1 MFIGGDEVSAA
12 YRDSHERTSLT
23 LDIFFR
29 FLGKQGVS
37 RWRVRCNLRQHSD
50 AKGACFVDVSR
61 HPSETLRRT
70 WASCLA
76 AIGADVP
83 TPARDGDISCRQLF
97 DVLDGRVILAA
108 NQSWQVRVYAVVDDG
123 ASRWVQMTVGG
134 RDALRCDSPPRVW

>member
-1 MFIGGDEVSAA
+1 VSVAA
-12 YRDSHERTSLT
+12 FASTPMRKAHASSTSVG
-23 LDIFFR
+23 I
-29 FLGKQGVS
+29 
-37 RWRVRCNLRQHSD
+37 
-50 AKGACFVDVSR
+50 
-61 HPSETLRRT
+61 PSETLRRT

-134 RDALRCDSPPRVW
+134 RTPCAVTLHLGSGEGSKPVIRALATWLNMTTALASERPEVVSTSRCA